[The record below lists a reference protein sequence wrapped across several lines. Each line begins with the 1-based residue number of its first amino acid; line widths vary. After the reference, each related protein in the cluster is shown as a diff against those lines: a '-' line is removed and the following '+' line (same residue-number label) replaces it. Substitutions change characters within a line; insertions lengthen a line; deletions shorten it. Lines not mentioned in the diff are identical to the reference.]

1 MKEQHIPLL
10 AYGMIGVSSLVL
22 AYVTLLDTSVP
33 EVPGEIPLTESV
45 EPDTQESEPVP
56 ETEPEA
62 ETEDLQEQE
71 QEQEQEETA
80 IADSEVQQPKQEESD
95 DIKKNIDT
103 PIGQIQG
110 GKRNK
115 TKSKQPKKMNKKTQQ
130 HTGKTKK
137 NAKK

>member
-1 MKEQHIPLL
+1 MKEQHIPIL

-33 EVPGEIPLTESV
+33 EVQGEIPLTEST
-45 EPDTQESEPVP
+45 EPQPETQESEPVP

-62 ETEDLQEQE
+62 ETEDLP
-71 QEQEQEETA
+71 EQEETV
-80 IADSEVQQPKQEESD
+80 ADSEVQQPKQEESD

-137 NAKK
+137 NSKK

>member
-1 MKEQHIPLL
+1 MKEQHIPIL

-33 EVPGEIPLTESV
+33 EVQGEIPLTEST
-45 EPDTQESEPVP
+45 EPQPDTQESEPVP

-62 ETEDLQEQE
+62 ETEDLP
-71 QEQEQEETA
+71 EQEETV
-80 IADSEVQQPKQEESD
+80 ADSEVQQPKQEESD

-137 NAKK
+137 NSKK

>member
-33 EVPGEIPLTESV
+33 EVQGEIPLTEST
-45 EPDTQESEPVP
+45 EPQPDTQESEPVP

-62 ETEDLQEQE
+62 ETEDLP
-71 QEQEQEETA
+71 EQEEDEKTA
-80 IADSEVQQPKQEESD
+80 ITDSEVQQPKQEESD

>member
-33 EVPGEIPLTESV
+33 EVQGEIPLTEST
-45 EPDTQESEPVP
+45 EPQSETQESEPVP

-62 ETEDLQEQE
+62 ETEDLP
-71 QEQEQEETA
+71 EQEETV
-80 IADSEVQQPKQEESD
+80 ADSEVQQPKQEESD

-137 NAKK
+137 NSKK

>member
-1 MKEQHIPLL
+1 MKEQHIPIL

-33 EVPGEIPLTESV
+33 EVQGEIPLTEST
-45 EPDTQESEPVP
+45 EPQPETQESEPVP

-62 ETEDLQEQE
+62 ETEDLP
-71 QEQEQEETA
+71 EQEETV
-80 IADSEVQQPKQEESD
+80 ADSEAQQPKQEESD

-137 NAKK
+137 NSKK

>member
-1 MKEQHIPLL
+1 MKEQHIPIL

-33 EVPGEIPLTESV
+33 EVQGEIPLTEST
-45 EPDTQESEPVP
+45 EPQSETQESEPVP

-62 ETEDLQEQE
+62 ETEDLP
-71 QEQEQEETA
+71 EQEETV
-80 IADSEVQQPKQEESD
+80 ADSEVQQPKQEESD

-137 NAKK
+137 NSKK

>member
-33 EVPGEIPLTESV
+33 EVQGEIPLTEST
-45 EPDTQESEPVP
+45 EPQPDTQESEPVP

-62 ETEDLQEQE
+62 ETEDLP
-71 QEQEQEETA
+71 EQEETV
-80 IADSEVQQPKQEESD
+80 ADSEVQQPKQEESD

-137 NAKK
+137 NSKK

>member
-33 EVPGEIPLTESV
+33 EVQGEIPLESTEPQ
-45 EPDTQESEPVP
+45 PDTQESEPVP
-56 ETEPEA
+56 ETEPEPD
-62 ETEDLQEQE
+62 TEDLPEQE
-71 QEQEQEETA
+71 QDEKTA
-80 IADSEVQQPKQEESD
+80 ITDSEVQQPKQEESD

>member
-33 EVPGEIPLTESV
+33 EVQGEIPLSESTEPQS
-45 EPDTQESEPVP
+45 ETQESEPVP
-56 ETEPEA
+56 ETELEA
-62 ETEDLQEQE
+62 ETEDLPEQE
-71 QEQEQEETA
+71 QDEKTA
-80 IADSEVQQPKQEESD
+80 ITDSEVQQQPKQEESD
-95 DIKKNIDT
+95 DIKKNVVT

-115 TKSKQPKKMNKKTQQ
+115 TKSKEPKKMNKKTQQ

>member
-45 EPDTQESEPVP
+45 EPETQESEPVP

-62 ETEDLQEQE
+62 ETEDLP
-71 QEQEQEETA
+71 EQEETA
-80 IADSEVQQPKQEESD
+80 FADSEVQQQPKQEESD

-137 NAKK
+137 NSKK

>member
-33 EVPGEIPLTESV
+33 EVQGEIPLTEST
-45 EPDTQESEPVP
+45 EPQPETQESEPVP

-62 ETEDLQEQE
+62 ETEDLP
-71 QEQEQEETA
+71 EQEETV
-80 IADSEVQQPKQEESD
+80 ADSEVQQPKQEESD

-137 NAKK
+137 NSKK